1 MEFEWDPKKAQ
12 SNERK
17 HGVDFHEAETVVG
30 DPLAITFSDRDHSED
45 EVRHLAFGLSRV
57 DRLLVVL
64 HVVRGGAAFSLG
76 NLSFLEPNAINTSG
90 LIAH

>member
-1 MEFEWDPKKAQ
+1 VLLDQREHDLPVSLKGRDRLGLIRAF
-12 SNERK
+12 
-17 HGVDFHEAETVVG
+17 HGFIFF
-30 DPLAITFSDRDHSED
+30 LAFSDPDDSED
-45 EVRHLAFGLSRV
+45 EVRQLTFGLSRF
-57 DRLLVVL
+57 DRLLAVS